1 MGNFINTNYNKTI
14 DNLVEGAKSRLN
26 NPFYIYG
33 DRKPTIVTY
42 YNINHNASTL
52 DKGTSTLYDD
62 IGQNSSLRFNKIENF
77 HLYGLEK
84 INVNLDV
91 GEYGL
96 ESPIEGEA
104 LILPNTIVPV
114 PGDMFIINHVIDKP
128 YIFMVTGI
136 GIDTLYTGANFYK
149 ITYKLTRTDMDALT
163 SLETVQTIKRFTY
176 KAGNVGT
183 TLTPLIESN
192 QAELI
197 DKIEDNIDTLLN
209 YYMNLF
215 YKNSVQNF
223 ILEYQHMYLYDPY
236 LIEFMI
242 RNKLFA
248 LSGNNYFH
256 VEQAVYIGDKFAL
269 EYDHSIFKDI
279 EIKKSNM
286 RLNSVYPVP
295 VDDPNSLLV
304 DRLESYYKLSNKVMY
319 KDYDNPINWLD
330 MDLLDRVINN
340 ELYDE
345 DSNLYYRNLLILYM
359 NNKEFDVTDK
369 LMNSIMDI
377 EFNYTKELFYMI
389 PILVFILKSY
399 VNKQQEAR
407 KKIETLVKTTE
418 TDPSIN
424 NEASFIIGE

>member
-42 YNINHNASTL
+42 YNINHNASTI
-52 DKGTSTLYDD
+52 DKGSSTLYDD

-77 HLYGLEK
+77 HLYGIEK

-128 YIFMVTGI
+128 YLFMVTGI

-149 ITYKLTRTDMDALT
+149 ISYKLTRTDMDALT

-183 TLTPLIESN
+183 TLAPLIESN

-256 VEQAVYIGDKFAL
+256 VEQAVYIGDTFAL

-359 NNKEFDVTDK
+359 NNKEFDITDK
-369 LMNSIMDI
+369 IMNSIMDL

-407 KKIETLVKTTE
+407 KKIDTLVKNTE

-424 NEASFIIGE
+424 NEASSIIGE

>member
-52 DKGTSTLYDD
+52 DKGSSTLYDD

-77 HLYGLEK
+77 HLYGIEK

-128 YIFMVTGI
+128 YLFMVTGI

-149 ITYKLTRTDMDALT
+149 ISYKLTRTDMDALT

-183 TLTPLIESN
+183 TLAPLIESN

-256 VEQAVYIGDKFAL
+256 VEQAVYIGDTFAL

-359 NNKEFDVTDK
+359 NNKEFDITDK
-369 LMNSIMDI
+369 IMNSIMDI

-407 KKIETLVKTTE
+407 KKIDTLVKNTE

>member
-42 YNINHNASTL
+42 YNINHNASTI
-52 DKGTSTLYDD
+52 DKGSSTLYDD

-77 HLYGLEK
+77 HLYGIEK

-128 YIFMVTGI
+128 YLFMVTGI

-149 ITYKLTRTDMDALT
+149 ISYKLTRTDMDALT

-197 DKIEDNIDTLLN
+197 DKIEDNIYTLLN

-256 VEQAVYIGDKFAL
+256 VEQAVYIGDTFAL
-269 EYDHSIFKDI
+269 EYDHTIFKDI

-359 NNKEFDVTDK
+359 NNKEFDISDK
-369 LMNSIMDI
+369 IMNSIMDL

-407 KKIETLVKTTE
+407 KKIDTLVKNTE

>member
-52 DKGTSTLYDD
+52 DKGSSTLYDD

-77 HLYGLEK
+77 HLYGIEK

-128 YIFMVTGI
+128 YLFMVTGI

-149 ITYKLTRTDMDALT
+149 ISYKLTRTDMDALT

-183 TLTPLIESN
+183 TLAPLIESN

-256 VEQAVYIGDKFAL
+256 VEQAVYIGDTFAL
-269 EYDHSIFKDI
+269 EYDHTIFKDI

-359 NNKEFDVTDK
+359 NNKEFDITDK
-369 LMNSIMDI
+369 LMDSIMDI

-407 KKIETLVKTTE
+407 KKIDTLVKNTE

>member
-42 YNINHNASTL
+42 YNINHNASTI
-52 DKGTSTLYDD
+52 DKGSSTLYDD

-77 HLYGLEK
+77 HLYGIEK

-128 YIFMVTGI
+128 YLFMVTGI

-149 ITYKLTRTDMDALT
+149 ISYKLTRTDMDALT

-256 VEQAVYIGDKFAL
+256 VEQAVYIGDTFAL

-359 NNKEFDVTDK
+359 NNKEFDITDK
-369 LMNSIMDI
+369 IMNSIMDL

-407 KKIETLVKTTE
+407 KKIDTLVKNTE

>member
-42 YNINHNASTL
+42 YNINHNASTI
-52 DKGTSTLYDD
+52 DKGSSTLYDD

-84 INVNLDV
+84 INVNLDI

-96 ESPIEGEA
+96 EAPIEGEA

-128 YIFMVTGI
+128 YLFMVTGI

-149 ITYKLTRTDMDALT
+149 ISYKLTRTDMDALT

-256 VEQAVYIGDKFAL
+256 VEQAVYIGDTFAL

-340 ELYDE
+340 DLYDE

-359 NNKEFDVTDK
+359 NNKEFDITDK
-369 LMNSIMDI
+369 LMDSIMDL

-407 KKIETLVKTTE
+407 KKIDTLVKNTE

>member
-42 YNINHNASTL
+42 YNINHNASTI
-52 DKGTSTLYDD
+52 DKGSSTLYDD

-77 HLYGLEK
+77 HLYGIEK

-128 YIFMVTGI
+128 YLFMVTGI

-149 ITYKLTRTDMDALT
+149 ISYKLTRTDMDALT

-223 ILEYQHMYLYDPY
+223 ILEYEHMYLYDPY

-256 VEQAVYIGDKFAL
+256 VEQAVYIGDTFAL
-269 EYDHSIFKDI
+269 EYDHTIFKDI

-359 NNKEFDVTDK
+359 NNKEFDITDK
-369 LMNSIMDI
+369 IMNSIMDL

-407 KKIETLVKTTE
+407 KKIDTLVKNTE

>member
-42 YNINHNASTL
+42 YNINHNASTI
-52 DKGTSTLYDD
+52 DKGSSTLYDD
-62 IGQNSSLRFNKIENF
+62 TGQNSSLRFNKIENF
-77 HLYGLEK
+77 HLYGIEK

-104 LILPNTIVPV
+104 LILPNTLVPV

-128 YIFMVTGI
+128 YLFMVTGI

-149 ITYKLTRTDMDALT
+149 ISYKLTRTDMDALT

-256 VEQAVYIGDKFAL
+256 VEQAVYIGDTFAL
-269 EYDHSIFKDI
+269 EYDHTIFKDI

-359 NNKEFDVTDK
+359 NNKEFDITDK
-369 LMNSIMDI
+369 IMNSIMDI

-407 KKIETLVKTTE
+407 KKIDTLVKNTT

>member
-52 DKGTSTLYDD
+52 DKGSSTLYDD

-77 HLYGLEK
+77 HLYGIEK
-84 INVNLDV
+84 INVNLDI

-96 ESPIEGEA
+96 EAPIEGEA

-128 YIFMVTGI
+128 YLFMVTGI

-149 ITYKLTRTDMDALT
+149 ISYKLTRTDMDALT

-256 VEQAVYIGDKFAL
+256 VEQAVYIGDTFAL

-340 ELYDE
+340 DLYDE

-369 LMNSIMDI
+369 IMNSIMDI

-407 KKIETLVKTTE
+407 KKIDTLVKNTE

>member
-52 DKGTSTLYDD
+52 DKGSSTLYDD

-77 HLYGLEK
+77 HLYGIEK
-84 INVNLDV
+84 ININLDI

-128 YIFMVTGI
+128 YLFMVTGI

-149 ITYKLTRTDMDALT
+149 ISYKLTRTDMDALT

-197 DKIEDNIDTLLN
+197 DKIEENIDTLLN

-256 VEQAVYIGDKFAL
+256 VEQAVYIGDTFAL

-330 MDLLDRVINN
+330 MDLLDRIINN

-359 NNKEFDVTDK
+359 NNKEFDITDK
-369 LMNSIMDI
+369 IMNSIMDI

-407 KKIETLVKTTE
+407 KKIDTLVKNTE

>member
-52 DKGTSTLYDD
+52 DKGSSTLYDD

-77 HLYGLEK
+77 HLYGIEK
-84 INVNLDV
+84 ININLDV

-128 YIFMVTGI
+128 YLFMVTGI

-149 ITYKLTRTDMDALT
+149 ISYKLTRTDMDALT

-256 VEQAVYIGDKFAL
+256 VEQAVYIGDTFAL
-269 EYDHSIFKDI
+269 EYDHTIFKDI

-359 NNKEFDVTDK
+359 NNKEFDITDK
-369 LMNSIMDI
+369 LMDSIMDL

-407 KKIETLVKTTE
+407 KKIDTLVKNTE

>member
-42 YNINHNASTL
+42 YNINHNASTI
-52 DKGTSTLYDD
+52 DKGSSTLYDD

-77 HLYGLEK
+77 HLYGIEK

-114 PGDMFIINHVIDKP
+114 PGAMFIINHVIDKP
-128 YIFMVTGI
+128 YLFMVTGI

-149 ITYKLTRTDMDALT
+149 ISYKLTRTDMDALT

-183 TLTPLIESN
+183 TLAPLIESN

-256 VEQAVYIGDKFAL
+256 VEQAVYIGDTFAL

-359 NNKEFDVTDK
+359 NNKEFDITDK
-369 LMNSIMDI
+369 LMNSIMDL

-407 KKIETLVKTTE
+407 KKIDTLVKNTE

>member
-42 YNINHNASTL
+42 YNINHNASTI
-52 DKGTSTLYDD
+52 DKGSSTLYDD

-77 HLYGLEK
+77 HLYGIEK
-84 INVNLDV
+84 INVNLDI

-128 YIFMVTGI
+128 YLFMVTGI

-149 ITYKLTRTDMDALT
+149 ISYKLTRTDMDALT

-256 VEQAVYIGDKFAL
+256 VEQAVYIGDTFAL
-269 EYDHSIFKDI
+269 EYDHTIFKDI

-359 NNKEFDVTDK
+359 NNKEFDITDK
-369 LMNSIMDI
+369 LMDSIMDI

-407 KKIETLVKTTE
+407 KKIDTLVKNTE

>member
-77 HLYGLEK
+77 HLYGIEK

-128 YIFMVTGI
+128 YLFMVTGI

-149 ITYKLTRTDMDALT
+149 ISYKLTRTDMDALT

-256 VEQAVYIGDKFAL
+256 VEQAVYIGDTFAL
-269 EYDHSIFKDI
+269 EYDHTIFKDI

-359 NNKEFDVTDK
+359 NNKEFDITDK
-369 LMNSIMDI
+369 IMNSIMDL
-377 EFNYTKELFYMI
+377 EFTYTKELFYMI

-407 KKIETLVKTTE
+407 KKIDTLVKNTE

>member
-52 DKGTSTLYDD
+52 DKGSSTLYDD

-77 HLYGLEK
+77 HLYGIEK

-128 YIFMVTGI
+128 YLFMVTGI

-149 ITYKLTRTDMDALT
+149 ISYKLTRTDMDALT

-256 VEQAVYIGDKFAL
+256 VEQAVYIGDTFAL
-269 EYDHSIFKDI
+269 EYDHTIFKDI

-359 NNKEFDVTDK
+359 NNKEFDITDK
-369 LMNSIMDI
+369 IMNSIMDL

-407 KKIETLVKTTE
+407 KKIDTLVKNTE

>member
-42 YNINHNASTL
+42 YNINHNASTI
-52 DKGTSTLYDD
+52 DKGSSTLYDD

-77 HLYGLEK
+77 HLYGIEK

-128 YIFMVTGI
+128 YLFMVTGI

-149 ITYKLTRTDMDALT
+149 ISYKLTRTDMDALT

-256 VEQAVYIGDKFAL
+256 VEQAVYIGDTFAL

-330 MDLLDRVINN
+330 MDLLDKVINN

-359 NNKEFDVTDK
+359 NNKEFDITDK
-369 LMNSIMDI
+369 IMNSIMDL

-407 KKIETLVKTTE
+407 KKIDTLVKNTE

>member
-77 HLYGLEK
+77 HLYGIEK

-149 ITYKLTRTDMDALT
+149 ISYKLTRTDMDALT

-256 VEQAVYIGDKFAL
+256 VEQAVYIGDTFAL

-407 KKIETLVKTTE
+407 KKIDTLVKTTA

>member
-42 YNINHNASTL
+42 YNINHNASTI
-52 DKGTSTLYDD
+52 DKGSSTLYDD

-77 HLYGLEK
+77 HLYGIEK

-128 YIFMVTGI
+128 YLFMVTGI

-149 ITYKLTRTDMDALT
+149 ISYKLTRTDMDALT

-256 VEQAVYIGDKFAL
+256 VEQAVYIGDTFAL

-359 NNKEFDVTDK
+359 NNKEFDITDK
-369 LMNSIMDI
+369 IMNSIMDL

-389 PILVFILKSY
+389 PILIFILKSY

-407 KKIETLVKTTE
+407 KKIDTLVKNTE

>member
-52 DKGTSTLYDD
+52 DKGSSTLYDD

-77 HLYGLEK
+77 HLYGIEK
-84 INVNLDV
+84 INVNLDI

-128 YIFMVTGI
+128 YLFMVTGI

-149 ITYKLTRTDMDALT
+149 ISYKLTRTDMDALT

-256 VEQAVYIGDKFAL
+256 VEQAVYIGDTFAL
-269 EYDHSIFKDI
+269 EYDHTIFKDI

-359 NNKEFDVTDK
+359 NNKEFDITDK
-369 LMNSIMDI
+369 IMNSIMDI

-407 KKIETLVKTTE
+407 KKIDTLVKNTT

>member
-52 DKGTSTLYDD
+52 DKGSSTLYDD

-77 HLYGLEK
+77 HLYGIEK

-128 YIFMVTGI
+128 YLFMVTGI

-149 ITYKLTRTDMDALT
+149 ISYKLTRTDMDALT

-183 TLTPLIESN
+183 TLAPLIESN

-256 VEQAVYIGDKFAL
+256 VEQAVYIGDTFAL

-359 NNKEFDVTDK
+359 NNKEFDITDK
-369 LMNSIMDI
+369 LMDSIMDL

-407 KKIETLVKTTE
+407 KKIDTLVKNTT

>member
-52 DKGTSTLYDD
+52 DKGSSTLYDD

-77 HLYGLEK
+77 HLYGIEK
-84 INVNLDV
+84 INVNLDI

-128 YIFMVTGI
+128 YLFMVTGI

-149 ITYKLTRTDMDALT
+149 ISYKLTRTDMDALT

-256 VEQAVYIGDKFAL
+256 VEQAVYIGDTFAL
-269 EYDHSIFKDI
+269 EYDHTIFKDI

-359 NNKEFDVTDK
+359 NNKEFDITDK
-369 LMNSIMDI
+369 LMDSIMDL

-407 KKIETLVKTTE
+407 KKIDTLVKNTT

-424 NEASFIIGE
+424 NEASFIIGD

>member
-42 YNINHNASTL
+42 YNINHNASTI
-52 DKGTSTLYDD
+52 DKGSSTLYDD

-84 INVNLDV
+84 INVNLDI

-96 ESPIEGEA
+96 EAPIEGEA

-128 YIFMVTGI
+128 YLFMVTGI

-149 ITYKLTRTDMDALT
+149 ISYKLTRTDMDALT

-256 VEQAVYIGDKFAL
+256 VEQAVYIGDTFAL

-340 ELYDE
+340 DLYDE

-359 NNKEFDVTDK
+359 NNKEFDITDK

-407 KKIETLVKTTE
+407 KKIDTLVKNTE

>member
-42 YNINHNASTL
+42 YNINHNASTI
-52 DKGTSTLYDD
+52 DKGSSTLYDD

-77 HLYGLEK
+77 HLYGIEK

-128 YIFMVTGI
+128 YLFMVTGI

-149 ITYKLTRTDMDALT
+149 INYKLTRTDMDALT

-256 VEQAVYIGDKFAL
+256 VEQAVYIGDTFAL

-340 ELYDE
+340 KLYDE

-359 NNKEFDVTDK
+359 NNKEFDITDK
-369 LMNSIMDI
+369 LMDSIMDI

-407 KKIETLVKTTE
+407 KKIDTLVKNTT

>member
-42 YNINHNASTL
+42 YNINHNASTI
-52 DKGTSTLYDD
+52 DKGSSTLYDD

-77 HLYGLEK
+77 HLYGIEK

-128 YIFMVTGI
+128 YLFMVTGI

-149 ITYKLTRTDMDALT
+149 ISYKLTRTDMDALT

-215 YKNSVQNF
+215 YKNSVQKF

-256 VEQAVYIGDKFAL
+256 VEQAVYIGDTFAL
-269 EYDHSIFKDI
+269 EYDHTIFKDI

-359 NNKEFDVTDK
+359 NNKEFDITDK
-369 LMNSIMDI
+369 IMNSIMDL

-407 KKIETLVKTTE
+407 KKIDTLVKNTE

>member
-42 YNINHNASTL
+42 YNINHNASTI
-52 DKGTSTLYDD
+52 DKGSSTLYDD

-77 HLYGLEK
+77 HLYGIEK

-128 YIFMVTGI
+128 YLFMVTGI

-149 ITYKLTRTDMDALT
+149 ISYKLTRTDMDALT

-256 VEQAVYIGDKFAL
+256 VEQAVYIGDTFAL

-359 NNKEFDVTDK
+359 NNKEFDITDK
-369 LMNSIMDI
+369 IMNSIMDL

-407 KKIETLVKTTE
+407 KKIDTLVKTTV

>member
-42 YNINHNASTL
+42 YNINHNASTI
-52 DKGTSTLYDD
+52 DKGSSTLYDD

-77 HLYGLEK
+77 HLYGIEK

-128 YIFMVTGI
+128 YLFMVTGI

-149 ITYKLTRTDMDALT
+149 ISYKLTRTDMDALT

-256 VEQAVYIGDKFAL
+256 VEQAVYIGDTFSL
-269 EYDHSIFKDI
+269 EYDHTIFKDI

-295 VDDPNSLLV
+295 VDDPNSLLI

-359 NNKEFDVTDK
+359 NNKEFDITDK
-369 LMNSIMDI
+369 IMNSIMDI
-377 EFNYTKELFYMI
+377 EFNYTKELFYII

-407 KKIETLVKTTE
+407 KKIDTLVKNTE

>member
-42 YNINHNASTL
+42 YNINHNASTI
-52 DKGTSTLYDD
+52 DKGSSTLYDD

-77 HLYGLEK
+77 HLYGIEK

-128 YIFMVTGI
+128 YLFMVTGI

-149 ITYKLTRTDMDALT
+149 ISYKLTRTDMDALT

-183 TLTPLIESN
+183 TLAPLIESN

-256 VEQAVYIGDKFAL
+256 VEQAVYIGDTFAL
-269 EYDHSIFKDI
+269 EYDHTIFKDI

-330 MDLLDRVINN
+330 MELLDRVINN

-359 NNKEFDVTDK
+359 NNKEFDITDK
-369 LMNSIMDI
+369 IMNSIMDL

-407 KKIETLVKTTE
+407 KKIDTLVKNTE

>member
-42 YNINHNASTL
+42 YNINHNASTI
-52 DKGTSTLYDD
+52 DKGSSTLYDD

-77 HLYGLEK
+77 HLYGIEK

-128 YIFMVTGI
+128 YLFMVTGI

-149 ITYKLTRTDMDALT
+149 INYKLTRTDMDALT

-256 VEQAVYIGDKFAL
+256 VEQAVYIGDTFAL

-340 ELYDE
+340 KLYDT

-359 NNKEFDVTDK
+359 NNKEFDITDK
-369 LMNSIMDI
+369 LMDSIMDI

-407 KKIETLVKTTE
+407 KKIDTLVKNTT

>member
-42 YNINHNASTL
+42 YNINHNASTI
-52 DKGTSTLYDD
+52 DKGSSTLYDD

-77 HLYGLEK
+77 HLYGIEK

-128 YIFMVTGI
+128 YLFMVTGI

-149 ITYKLTRTDMDALT
+149 ISYKLTRTDMDALT

-256 VEQAVYIGDKFAL
+256 VEQAVYIGDTFAL
-269 EYDHSIFKDI
+269 EYDHTIFKDI

-359 NNKEFDVTDK
+359 NNKEFDITDK
-369 LMNSIMDI
+369 IMNSIMDL

-389 PILVFILKSY
+389 PILIFILKSY

-407 KKIETLVKTTE
+407 KKIDTLVKNTT

>member
-52 DKGTSTLYDD
+52 DKGSSTLYDD

-77 HLYGLEK
+77 HLYGIEK

-104 LILPNTIVPV
+104 LILPNTLVPV

-128 YIFMVTGI
+128 YLFMVTGI

-149 ITYKLTRTDMDALT
+149 ISYKLTRTDMDALT

-256 VEQAVYIGDKFAL
+256 VEQAVYIGDTFAL
-269 EYDHSIFKDI
+269 EYDHTIFKDI

-359 NNKEFDVTDK
+359 NNKEFDITDK
-369 LMNSIMDI
+369 IMNSIMDI

-407 KKIETLVKTTE
+407 KKIDTLVKNTT

>member
-52 DKGTSTLYDD
+52 DKGSSTLYDD

-77 HLYGLEK
+77 HLYGIEK
-84 INVNLDV
+84 INVNLDI

-128 YIFMVTGI
+128 YLFMVTGI

-149 ITYKLTRTDMDALT
+149 ISYKLTRTDMDALT

-197 DKIEDNIDTLLN
+197 DKIEENIDTLLN

-256 VEQAVYIGDKFAL
+256 VEQAVYIGDTFAL
-269 EYDHSIFKDI
+269 EYDHTIFKDI

-359 NNKEFDVTDK
+359 NNKEFDITDK
-369 LMNSIMDI
+369 LMDSIMDL

-407 KKIETLVKTTE
+407 KKIDTLVKNTT

>member
-52 DKGTSTLYDD
+52 DKGSSTLYDD

-77 HLYGLEK
+77 HLYGIEK

-128 YIFMVTGI
+128 YLFMVTGI

-149 ITYKLTRTDMDALT
+149 ISYKLTRTDMDALT

-256 VEQAVYIGDKFAL
+256 VEQAVYIGDTFAL
-269 EYDHSIFKDI
+269 EYDHTIFKDI

-359 NNKEFDVTDK
+359 NNKEFDITDK
-369 LMNSIMDI
+369 IMNSIMDI

-407 KKIETLVKTTE
+407 KKIDTLVKNTT

>member
-42 YNINHNASTL
+42 YNINHNASTI
-52 DKGTSTLYDD
+52 DKGSSTLYDD

-77 HLYGLEK
+77 HLYGIEK
-84 INVNLDV
+84 INVNLDI

-128 YIFMVTGI
+128 YLFMVTGI

-149 ITYKLTRTDMDALT
+149 ISYKLTRTDMDALT

-183 TLTPLIESN
+183 TLAPLIESN

-256 VEQAVYIGDKFAL
+256 VEQAVYIGDTFAL
-269 EYDHSIFKDI
+269 EYDHTIFKDI

-359 NNKEFDVTDK
+359 NNKEFDITDK
-369 LMNSIMDI
+369 IMNSIMDL

-407 KKIETLVKTTE
+407 KKIDTLVKNTE

>member
-42 YNINHNASTL
+42 YNINHNASTI
-52 DKGTSTLYDD
+52 DKGSSTLYDD

-77 HLYGLEK
+77 HLYGIEK

-128 YIFMVTGI
+128 YLFMVTGI

-149 ITYKLTRTDMDALT
+149 ISYKLTRTDMDALT

-256 VEQAVYIGDKFAL
+256 VEQAVYIGDTFAL
-269 EYDHSIFKDI
+269 EYDHTIFKDI

-330 MDLLDRVINN
+330 MELLDRVINN

-359 NNKEFDVTDK
+359 NNKEFDITDK
-369 LMNSIMDI
+369 IMNSIMDL

-407 KKIETLVKTTE
+407 KKIDTLVKNTE

>member
-52 DKGTSTLYDD
+52 DKGSSTLYDD

-77 HLYGLEK
+77 HLYGIEK

-128 YIFMVTGI
+128 YLFMVTGI

-149 ITYKLTRTDMDALT
+149 ISYKLTRTDMDALT

-197 DKIEDNIDTLLN
+197 DKIEENIDTLLN

-256 VEQAVYIGDKFAL
+256 VEQAVYIGDTFAL
-269 EYDHSIFKDI
+269 EYDHTIFKDI

-359 NNKEFDVTDK
+359 NNKEFDITDK
-369 LMNSIMDI
+369 IMNSIMDI

-407 KKIETLVKTTE
+407 KKIDTLVKNTE

>member
-52 DKGTSTLYDD
+52 DKGSSTLYDD

-77 HLYGLEK
+77 HLYGIEK
-84 INVNLDV
+84 ININLDI

-128 YIFMVTGI
+128 YLFMVTGI

-149 ITYKLTRTDMDALT
+149 ISYKLTRTDMDALT

-256 VEQAVYIGDKFAL
+256 VEQAVYIGDTFAL
-269 EYDHSIFKDI
+269 EYDHTIFKDI

-340 ELYDE
+340 DLYDE

-359 NNKEFDVTDK
+359 NNKEFDITDK
-369 LMNSIMDI
+369 IMNSIMDI

-407 KKIETLVKTTE
+407 KKIDTLVKNTE

>member
-52 DKGTSTLYDD
+52 DKGSSTLYDD

-77 HLYGLEK
+77 HLYGIEK

-128 YIFMVTGI
+128 YLFMVTGI

-149 ITYKLTRTDMDALT
+149 ISYKLTRTDMDALT

-256 VEQAVYIGDKFAL
+256 VEQAVYIGDTFAL
-269 EYDHSIFKDI
+269 EYDHTIFKDI

-359 NNKEFDVTDK
+359 NNKEFDITDK
-369 LMNSIMDI
+369 IMNSIMDL

-407 KKIETLVKTTE
+407 KKIDTLVKNTT

>member
-42 YNINHNASTL
+42 YNINHNASTI
-52 DKGTSTLYDD
+52 DKGSSTLYDD

-77 HLYGLEK
+77 HLYGIEK
-84 INVNLDV
+84 INVNLDI

-128 YIFMVTGI
+128 YLFMVTGI

-149 ITYKLTRTDMDALT
+149 ISYKLTRTDMDALT

-256 VEQAVYIGDKFAL
+256 VEQAVYIGDTFAL
-269 EYDHSIFKDI
+269 EYDHTIFKDI

-359 NNKEFDVTDK
+359 NNKEFDSTDK
-369 LMNSIMDI
+369 IMNSIMDI

-407 KKIETLVKTTE
+407 KKIDTLVKNTE